1 MQISLDCQSIFSTM
15 ASNQSCKYSSEKMHD
30 CICECVC
37 VCVVFS
43 WSSMVEHASPL
54 KPSVIPKW
62 GGVCVCVCVCVCACV
77 REGLTIQVV
86 FKCTKVEARVA
97 GAVDMRWLRGVPRV
111 TKVYGY

>member
-37 VCVVFS
+37 VCFVFS

-62 GGVCVCVCVCVCACV
+62 GGVCVCVCVSVCACV
-77 REGLTIQVV
+77 CVCVCVCVCIGALVYSV
-86 FKCTKVEARVA
+86 PSL
-97 GAVDMRWLRGVPRV
+97 GAVGALVFSLGLQEPYPVS
-111 TKVYGY
+111 